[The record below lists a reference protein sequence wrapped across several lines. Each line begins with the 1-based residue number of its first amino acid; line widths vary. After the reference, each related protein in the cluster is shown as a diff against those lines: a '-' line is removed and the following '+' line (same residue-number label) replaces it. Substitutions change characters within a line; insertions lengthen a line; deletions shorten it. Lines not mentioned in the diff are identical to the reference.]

1 MRGGIISKS
10 ATRRDAA
17 SRELK
22 GLITGGEST
31 FLSRKTSQRGVQ
43 LKHRSTLEISV
54 GSTLS
59 AHSPF
64 KDRTGSSETSSGK
77 WLAASG
83 SNFTGVGRPQAR
95 TPVLFRVKEVASFQ

>member
-1 MRGGIISKS
+1 MGGIVSKS
-10 ATRRDAA
+10 ATRREAA
-17 SRELK
+17 SEEFN
-22 GLITGGEST
+22 GLIMGGEST
-31 FLSRKTSQRGVQ
+31 FLSFLSRKTSHRGAQ
-43 LKHRSTLEISV
+43 LKHRSTLEIAV

-64 KDRTGSSETSSGK
+64 KERTGSNETSSGK

-95 TPVLFRVKEVASFQ
+95 TPVPLRDK

>member
-1 MRGGIISKS
+1 MMGGIISKS
-10 ATRRDAA
+10 ATRREAA
-17 SRELK
+17 SQEFN

-31 FLSRKTSQRGVQ
+31 FLSRKTSHRGAQ
-43 LKHRSTLEISV
+43 LKHRSALEISV

-64 KDRTGSSETSSGK
+64 KDRTGSSESSSGK
-77 WLAASG
+77 WLTASG

-95 TPVLFRVKEVASFQ
+95 IPVAVRDK